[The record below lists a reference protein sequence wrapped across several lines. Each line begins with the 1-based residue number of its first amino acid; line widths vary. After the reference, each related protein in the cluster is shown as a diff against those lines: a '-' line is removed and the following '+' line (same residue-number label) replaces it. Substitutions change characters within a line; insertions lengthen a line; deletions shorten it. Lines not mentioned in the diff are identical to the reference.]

1 MFFALFSKKISS
13 ADIWE
18 TSCVRLRPR
27 FSRKFTFWGLTG
39 IGISAFMAPSEPPFA
54 QGDIKSCKR
63 ICFAIKEKSE
73 FFGLI
78 LYHHIIISFYPEY
91 QCDALIWFRQYSA
104 AVFIF
109 PPPASTQIFQNYI
122 LPEHMYSPH
131 YASTAPDNLLAAAR
145 VECPGSTD
153 RSSVTQNPSPTA
165 AKFTA
170 KPHILLDTLKK
181 WVSNNFTRSL

>member
-54 QGDIKSCKR
+54 QGDIKSCER
-63 ICFAIKEKSE
+63 ICFAIKEK
-73 FFGLI
+73 FLGWD
-78 LYHHIIISFYPEY
+78 YIIISLYHFIRRTNAMQWYGL
-91 QCDALIWFRQYSA
+91 DNIHLLYSFHPSSLSDFA
-104 AVFIF
+104 KLFSPRAH
-109 PPPASTQIFQNYI
+109 TQ
-122 LPEHMYSPH
+122 PPH
-131 YASTAPDNLLAAAR
+131 YASTAADNLLAAAR

-181 WVSNNFTRSL
+181 WVSNNFTRSF